1 LPNLQRDMSFICSL
15 RSATLDDGVG
25 LKGEDLQRLQNPPR
39 FPCQIDNPCEE
50 LAISLFLALQH
61 SSEVAYDNIR
71 NTVQKRYPDSEVPS
85 LYRVKK
91 LIHELTGISSIVDHR
106 CINSCVAF
114 VGPYAGLETCP
125 TCGELRYDQKK
136 LARSHG
142 RKKVPRAVFQTIP
155 IGPQLQAL
163 WRERGSAQH
172 MSYR

>member
-1 LPNLQRDMSFICSL
+1 MSFICSV
-15 RSATLDDGVG
+15 RRATLDDGVG
-25 LKGEDLQRLQNPPR
+25 LKGEDLVRLQDPPR
-39 FPCQIDNPCEE
+39 FPCRIDNPCEE

-61 SSEVAYDNIR
+61 SSEAAYDHIR
-71 NTVQKRYPDSEVPS
+71 SAVQKCYPDSEVPS

-114 VGPYAGLETCP
+114 VGPYAGLDACP
-125 TCGELRYDQKK
+125 MCDELRYDQKK

-163 WRERGSAQH
+163 WRE
-172 MSYR
+172 